1 MPRRVPTS
9 FTIAFGPG
17 EVTSKD
23 NIYGF
28 YAQDTWKLTNKLTV
42 NAGLRWDYEAGA
54 FKGGKIPGP
63 NGTCLMGNGLISACS
78 SDKNNFQPRVWASP
92 THRGK
97 RR

>member
-1 MPRRVPTS
+1 MGIALPAVPFRTVSLNASNQPTS

-28 YAQDTWKLTNKLTV
+28 YAQDTWKVTKKLTV
-42 NAGLRWDYEAGA
+42 NYGLRWDYEAGA

-63 NGTCLMGNGLISACS
+63 DGTVCRAME
-78 SDKNNFQPRVWASP
+78 
-92 THRGK
+92 
-97 RR
+97 